1 MESLM
6 YSIRFALLT
15 LAFTAGC
22 ASHPPAQPQA
32 TDMPRG
38 AAEEFKGEDPTQLSS
53 DSIFEWQ
60 RYYRDPPTDRDRGVL
75 ASDLP
80 RASGGSIDEQLKAA
94 RNALAIG
101 ERNQSKAIYTAILK
115 NEGENLDAH
124 LEMAHIYL
132 AESDVERAFD
142 YLNAVKRILE
152 KTERPIK
159 DLTIRY
165 RYALAQAY
173 IKGRS
178 KDDGHKILTD
188 LIEAEPKFTLAYAAL
203 AQSYL
208 ESGKID
214 LAEFVIKRGLDQ
226 DRDDPRL
233 TNLLGVMQLK
243 AGRKTEARDWIQRSL
258 DKDPNFV
265 PALVNR
271 AQLAMQR
278 REFAL
283 AENDLKKACDI
294 EPLNVDAHITRG
306 LLYRQMGKITA
317 ARTSYEHAMEIS
329 PLNSLARYQLASL
342 LQDEFKDKIT
352 ALQLY
357 YDVLQSQDQELKN
370 LANIQI
376 QSIRDSRLYQ

>member
-1 MESLM
+1 MMKFVIWNL
-6 YSIRFALLT
+6 AL
-15 LAFTAGC
+15 FTAC
-22 ASHPPAQPQA
+22 ASQPKPK
-32 TDMPRG
+32 TIDISHEGPG
-38 AAEEFKGEDPTQLSS
+38 AFMGQDPTGL
-53 DSIFEWQ
+53 DSEKIFDWQ
-60 RYYRDPPTDRDRGVL
+60 RYYKNPPTDAERNAL
-75 ASDLP
+75 ASDIK
-80 RASGGSIDEQLKAA
+80 RDAEGSIEDQLKAA

-101 ERNQSKAIYTAILK
+101 ERNQSKTIYTAILK
-115 NEGENLDAH
+115 KDSENLDAQ

-132 AESDVERAFD
+132 AENDVERTFD
-142 YLNAVKRILE
+142 YLNAVKRVLD
-152 KTERPIK
+152 KTERPAK
-159 DLTIRY
+159 DYTIRY

-173 IKGRS
+173 IKGQN
-178 KDDGHKILTD
+178 KVEGHQILTD

-208 ESGKID
+208 ESGKTE
-214 LAEFVIKRGLDQ
+214 LSEFVIKRGLDQ
-226 DRDDPRL
+226 DKNDPRL
-233 TNLLGVMQLK
+233 TNLLGIMHLK
-243 AGRKTEARDWIQRSL
+243 AGRKTEAKDWIQKSL
-258 DKDPNFV
+258 DQDPNFV

-278 REFAL
+278 REFVL
-283 AENDLKKACDI
+283 AENDLKKACDL
-294 EPLNVDAHITRG
+294 EPLNAEAHITRG

-317 ARTSYEHAMEIS
+317 ARASYEHAVEIA

-342 LQDEFKDKIT
+342 LQDEFKDKTT